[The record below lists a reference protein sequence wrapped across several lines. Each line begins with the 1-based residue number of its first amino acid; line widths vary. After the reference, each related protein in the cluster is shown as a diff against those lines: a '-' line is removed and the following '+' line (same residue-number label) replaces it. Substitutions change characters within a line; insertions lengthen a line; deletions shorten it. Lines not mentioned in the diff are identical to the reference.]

1 MFSSCCLLSDLRRCI
16 HSVLSE
22 MSSSCCLIWAEQM
35 SVHVISQLETRQA
48 TAGLLI
54 IKGWFVSTI
63 DNQILM
69 RPAKW
74 KVPTL
79 NYPYFCYMP
88 PLHEERMKTNR
99 KLIVYSV
106 LGTWSFWH
114 LHSPGSISPWSL
126 IGFILQW
133 ARFSSQILSTYQ
145 NQPKNGITDA
155 CSTADCCPLLSIV
168 DNMPHAV
175 PYMPQMMPRH
185 APDDA
190 PDMPQMLSQTWPKHA
205 PDNRMEV
212 SISTPSKSTALG
224 C

>member
-1 MFSSCCLLSDLRRCI
+1 MKWQTYYSQTLSTWVQVFNTNAEDPLQKQWISMSSSCCLLSDLRRCI

-114 LHSPGSISPWSL
+114 LHSPGYISLKANWLHTSVSEV
-126 IGFILQW
+126 FV
-133 ARFSSQILSTYQ
+133 SDSQYL
-145 NQPKNGITDA
+145 
-155 CSTADCCPLLSIV
+155 
-168 DNMPHAV
+168 
-175 PYMPQMMPRH
+175 
-185 APDDA
+185 
-190 PDMPQMLSQTWPKHA
+190 
-205 PDNRMEV
+205 
-212 SISTPSKSTALG
+212 SKSTKKRHHR
-224 C
+224 CM